1 MRLIFFLL
9 HSDVEIATTSEAAAT
24 NSVDNNSATNLHP
37 VQVLQEKFSAPRAP
51 FSILMFYCNF
61 LLLCDY
67 CTFRWR
73 QWKCGREN
81 GGKCGE
87 KKKKVAKI
95 GEKFTLPFSF
105 KFRSKLTRQCARK
118 IKNSPPFAAI
128 LKASLGA
135 NGRKIGQKS
144 AKNRPKI
151 SAISQYTL
159 IIIIII
165 INVTDTQNNDLITA
179 PYANDER
186 ISNSANLYP

>member
-1 MRLIFFLL
+1 MWLL
-9 HSDVEIATTSEAAAT
+9 HVSLAAMEMWAG
-24 NSVDNNSATNLHP
+24 
-37 VQVLQEKFSAPRAP
+37 K
-51 FSILMFYCNF
+51 
-61 LLLCDY
+61 
-67 CTFRWR
+67 WR
-73 QWKCGREN
+73 KMWR
-81 GGKCGE
+81 

-105 KFRSKLTRQCARK
+105 KFRSKFTRQCARK

-165 INVTDTQNNDLITA
+165 NVTNTQNNDLITA